1 MKTKFWIV
9 LACASFYTMPAFAG
23 DYVIHVN
30 GIVCEFCSFG
40 VTKKIAKL
48 DFIDHSKYTNGVKVE
63 IEDQMVTIAV
73 LDGATLDIDA
83 LYDAIKSG
91 GYDPVEI
98 FVLTEDGERVA
109 YQP

>member
-9 LACASFYTMPAFAG
+9 LACASFYSMPTMAA

-30 GIVCEFCSFG
+30 GIVCEFCSYG

-63 IEDQMVTIAV
+63 IENQMVTIAV
-73 LDGATLDIDA
+73 LENATLDKDA
-83 LYDAIKSG
+83 LFDAIKSG

-98 FVLTEDGERVA
+98 FVLSADGERIA